1 VPRLSPHKALSS
13 YRVTGAEK
21 KKIQTKIK
29 SNHLSLRMI
38 IIINKKMQAVSF
50 LPLSTTGNQLLTRAV
65 RFFSARM
72 SDARD
77 LIKGYN

>member
-1 VPRLSPHKALSS
+1 VPYLNPPTASPR

-29 SNHLSLRMI
+29 RNHVLLRMI

-50 LPLSTTGNQLLTRAV
+50 LPLSTANNQLTTRVV
-65 RFFSARM
+65 RLF
-72 SDARD
+72 
-77 LIKGYN
+77 